1 MSQEDIMNEY
11 LTKAGKYQKGQGALT
26 MAGGFASAVGSIID
40 YSALKGELTNYKIQ
54 ANQVELQAKQRAN
67 QLREQF
73 LGAVGQYTYGASA
86 RGISVKSGSV
96 RQNIESSAMS
106 LGKDI
111 QRQEENARMK
121 ASVLRGQAKVLKH
134 QGRGQMFKTIASSI
148 GSMVG
153 GYQNYQ
159 MGSTLMQAGSG
170 K

>member
-11 LTKAGKYQKGQGALT
+11 LTKAGKYQKSQGALT
-26 MAGGFASAVGSIID
+26 MAGGFANLAGSIID

-121 ASVLRGQAKVLKH
+121 ATVLRGQAKVLKH
-134 QGRGQMFKTIASSI
+134 RGKSQMYANISKSAI
-148 GSMVG
+148 
-153 GYQNYQ
+153 Q
-159 MGSTLMQAGSG
+159 MGMGYSDYKDASQ
-170 K
+170 

>member
-1 MSQEDIMNEY
+1 MDQEDIMNTY
-11 LTKAGKYQKGQGALT
+11 LAQANKYKKRESMLT
-26 MAGGFASAVGSIID
+26 MAGSFADAVGSVID

-121 ASVLRGQAKVLKH
+121 ANVLRSQAKVLKH
-134 QGRGQMFKTIASSI
+134 KGKSQMYANISKSAIQMAMGYSDYKDAS
-148 GSMVG
+148 
-153 GYQNYQ
+153 Q
-159 MGSTLMQAGSG
+159 
-170 K
+170 

>member
-1 MSQEDIMNEY
+1 MDQDEIINKY
-11 LTKAGKYQKGQGALT
+11 LNDANKYKKEQAMLT
-26 MAGGFASAVGSIID
+26 MAGGFANAVGSVID
-40 YSALKGELTNYKIQ
+40 YSALKGELSNYRIQ

-121 ASVLRGQAKVLKH
+121 AMVLRGQAKVLKH
-134 QGRGQMFKTIASSI
+134 QGKSQMFANISKSAI
-148 GSMVG
+148 
-153 GYQNYQ
+153 Q
-159 MGSTLMQAGSG
+159 MGMGYSDYQDAIQ
-170 K
+170 